1 MAMID
6 SRPNIVVD
14 ENFIM
19 LEKRL
24 RRRYAERA
32 AAYSNAEAIEQERS
46 GARAFAIAPEAYGD
60 SKFIGGISSFKHGT
74 EGGIKYMTTEDYV
87 AYFSRCHDTFGAMSL
102 EKMAPETKRVVEAPK
117 VVVNQKKIEQIH
129 KIKAKE
135 AAKARRQSARASV
148 KPAPTAN
155 TATRTASAQRPAV
168 NGARPTAQRP
178 ATTAS
183 TTQRAAKP
191 ASENIRIESSKL
203 DAFFTKL
210 SAVKGRALASVA
222 AFAICCTF
230 AIGGIVA
237 LNSGDE
243 ATTPAPAMER
253 MSATDVVESV
263 DGNAHANLLSTLE

>member
-32 AAYSNAEAIEQERS
+32 SAYSNAEAIEQERS

-60 SKFIGGISSFKHGT
+60 SKFIGGISSFKNGT
-74 EGGIKYMTTEDYV
+74 EGGVKYMTTDDYV
-87 AYFSRCHDTFGAMSL
+87 AYFGRCHDTFGAMNLDTVSPVKGKTAD
-102 EKMAPETKRVVEAPK
+102 EPRI
-117 VVVNQKKIEQIH
+117 VVNQKKIEQIR
-129 KIKAKE
+129 KFNQRE
-135 AAKARRQSARASV
+135 AAKMRRRGA
-148 KPAPTAN
+148 
-155 TATRTASAQRPAV
+155 RPAV
-168 NGARPTAQRP
+168 RPTVSAQ
-178 ATTAS
+178 TQQHTANKTS
-183 TTQRAAKP
+183 TTQRATKP
-191 ASENIRIESSKL
+191 ANENIRIESNKL

-210 SAVKGRALASVA
+210 SMIKGRALASVA

-237 LNSGDE
+237 LGTGDE
-243 ATTPAPAMER
+243 NANVSTMNVMRTSEI
-253 MSATDVVESV
+253 SEQCEDDV
-263 DGNAHANLLSTLE
+263 HTNLLSTLE

>member
-1 MAMID
+1 MAMQEN
-6 SRPNIVVD
+6 RPNIVVD
-14 ENFIM
+14 ENFM
-19 LEKRL
+19 MFEKS
-24 RRRYAERA
+24 AET
-32 AAYSNAEAIEQERS
+32 IEQERNE
-46 GARAFAIAPEAYGD
+46 ARAFAIAPEAYGD
-60 SKFIGGISSFKHGT
+60 SKFIGGISLFKNGT

-102 EKMAPETKRVVEAPK
+102 EKMAPETKRVVVAPK
-117 VVVNQKKIEQIH
+117 VVVNQKKIDQIH

-135 AAKARRQSARASV
+135 AAKAKRQSARGYAKS
-148 KPAPTAN
+148 APVAN
-155 TATRTASAQRPAV
+155 NTQRTAPAQRPAV
-168 NGARPTAQRP
+168 SGARPMAQRPVAQRP
-178 ATTAS
+178 ATVS
-183 TTQRAAKP
+183 TTQRATKP

-243 ATTPAPAMER
+243 ANELAPAMER
-253 MSATDVVESV
+253 MHATDVVENI

>member
-1 MAMID
+1 MNIQE

-60 SKFIGGISSFKHGT
+60 SKFIGGISSFKNGT
-74 EGGIKYMTTEDYV
+74 EGGVKYMTTEDYV
-87 AYFSRCHDTFGAMSL
+87 AYFGRCHDTFGAMNFENLSPA
-102 EKMAPETKRVVEAPK
+102 KKQVEDEPRILVNHKK
-117 VVVNQKKIEQIH
+117 VEQIR
-129 KIKAKE
+129 KINE
-135 AAKARRQSARASV
+135 RNAAKAKRR
-148 KPAPTAN
+148 
-155 TATRTASAQRPAV
+155 
-168 NGARPTAQRP
+168 GARPAAQPSMLRQ
-178 ATTAS
+178 TS
-183 TTQRAAKP
+183 TPQRATKP
-191 ASENIRIESSKL
+191 ASENIKIESSKL

-237 LNSGDE
+237 LSSPEEGAGTASAASEVMLASEVAGQADE
-243 ATTPAPAMER
+243 
-253 MSATDVVESV
+253 D
-263 DGNAHANLLSTLE
+263 AHANLLSTLE

>member
-1 MAMID
+1 MNIQEN
-6 SRPNIVVD
+6 RPNIVVD

-60 SKFIGGISSFKHGT
+60 SKFIGGISSFKNGT
-74 EGGIKYMTTEDYV
+74 DGGAKYMTTDDYV
-87 AYFSRCHDTFGAMSL
+87 AYFAKCHDTFGAMNFENLSPAKKKS
-102 EKMAPETKRVVEAPK
+102 EDEPRVL
-117 VVVNQKKIEQIH
+117 VNQKKVEQIR
-129 KIKAKE
+129 KINARN
-135 AAKARRQSARASV
+135 AAKAKRRGVKSTAPQAALVRQTSV
-148 KPAPTAN
+148 
-155 TATRTASAQRPAV
+155 
-168 NGARPTAQRP
+168 
-178 ATTAS
+178 
-183 TTQRAAKP
+183 TQRATKP
-191 ASENIRIESSKL
+191 ASENIKIESGKL

-237 LNSGDE
+237 LGSSEEGVPV
-243 ATTPAPAMER
+243 AS
-253 MSATDVVESV
+253 SASEIALASEISAQAD
-263 DGNAHANLLSTLE
+263 DDAHANLLSTLE

>member
-1 MAMID
+1 MTMQEN
-6 SRPNIVVD
+6 RPNIVVD
-14 ENFIM
+14 ENFM
-19 LEKRL
+19 MFEKRI
-24 RRRYAERA
+24 RRKYAERTS
-32 AAYSNAEAIEQERS
+32 AYSSAEAIEQERN

-60 SKFIGGISSFKHGT
+60 SKFIGGISSFKNGT

-102 EKMAPETKRVVEAPK
+102 ENLTPETKRVDETSK
-117 VVVNQKKIEQIH
+117 VVVNQKKIEQIK

-135 AAKARRQSARASV
+135 AAKARKQSARTGV
-148 KPAPTAN
+148 R
-155 TATRTASAQRPAV
+155 TATTTQTAARTNPAQRPAV
-168 NGARPTAQRP
+168 NGTRPGVRP

-183 TTQRAAKP
+183 TTQRATKP
-191 ASENIRIESSKL
+191 ASENIKIESSKL

-243 ATTPAPAMER
+243 RAELAPAMER
-253 MSATDVVESV
+253 MQASEVIENV
-263 DGNAHANLLSTLE
+263 DDNAHANLLSTLE